1 MPGLL
6 SAVRSCFDDIDD
18 PVRGRQL
25 TLSDSL
31 MSGLAVFAL
40 KSSSLLAFDADSMR
54 ACVRAG

>member
-6 SAVRSCFDDIDD
+6 SAVRSCFDNIDD
-18 PVRGRQL
+18 PVRGRQF

-40 KSSSLLAFDADSMR
+40 KYPSLLAFDVSGAS
-54 ACVRAG
+54 GPP